1 MKPKVWHLIGD
12 KRAGGSNHFVNQ
24 LISSRLGDRVDFL
37 VLRLEEAKLRLKT
50 EKTNIIIFHYPCAWK
65 YLGDLLYLKTKSR
78 LFICDHHYCQGFE
91 ADQVRSQFRFHWLLK
106 IAYWLADGVISVSQS
121 QRQWMVDCYLV
132 NSPKIRVIPPASRV
146 ENLLKIP
153 TKLPTKPLI
162 LGAYGRFAR
171 QKGFDRLLEIMALL
185 PPEKFQLQLGGY
197 GQDESII
204 QQLAANLPQVH
215 LLGPI
220 ENVAEFLAHCDA
232 ILIPSRWEPF
242 GLVCLEAKAAGK
254 PVLVAQIDGL
264 PEQVENC
271 GVILPPDDLNAWK
284 NAIAHLETL
293 PKEDLI
299 ILGQIGRESVSNAWE
314 NCLKNW
320 ETFLREATGDLTM

>member
-37 VLRLEEAKLRLKT
+37 VLRLEEVKARLKI
-50 EKTNIIIFHYPCAWK
+50 EKPDVIIFHYPCAWK

-91 ADQVRSQFRFHWLLK
+91 ADQVRSKFRFRWLLK
-106 IAYWLADGVISVSQS
+106 IAYWLADGVISVSRS

-132 NSPKIRVIPPASRV
+132 NSQKIRVIPPASRV

-153 TKLPTKPLI
+153 PKLPTKPLI

-171 QKGFDRLLEIMALL
+171 QKGFDRLLKIMALL

-197 GQDESII
+197 GPDESII
-204 QQLAANLPQVH
+204 QQLAANLPHVH

-242 GLVCLEAKAAGK
+242 GANKDKGDKLHRSPLHLLHRQKVVDRL
-254 PVLVAQIDGL
+254 
-264 PEQVENC
+264 
-271 GVILPPDDLNAWK
+271 LN
-284 NAIAHLETL
+284 
-293 PKEDLI
+293 P
-299 ILGQIGRESVSNAWE
+299 
-314 NCLKNW
+314 
-320 ETFLREATGDLTM
+320 

>member
-1 MKPKVWHLIGD
+1 M
-12 KRAGGSNHFVNQ
+12 VN
-24 LISSRLGDRVDFL
+24 
-37 VLRLEEAKLRLKT
+37 A
-50 EKTNIIIFHYPCAWK
+50 H
-65 YLGDLLYLKTKSR
+65 
-78 LFICDHHYCQGFE
+78 
-91 ADQVRSQFRFHWLLK
+91 
-106 IAYWLADGVISVSQS
+106 
-121 QRQWMVDCYLV
+121 LV
-132 NSPKIRVIPPASRV
+132 NSQKVRVITPASRV

-171 QKGFDRLLEIMALL
+171 QKGFDRLLKIMALL
-185 PPEKFQLQLGGY
+185 SPEKFQLQLGGY
-197 GQDESII
+197 GPDESII
-204 QQLAANLPQVH
+204 QALATNLPQVH

-284 NAIAHLETL
+284 NAIAHLEKL

>member
-24 LISSRLGDRVDFL
+24 LISSRLRDRVDFL

-50 EKTNIIIFHYPCAWK
+50 DKPDIIIFHYPCAWK
-65 YLGDLLYLKTKSR
+65 YLGDLLYLKNKSR

-91 ADQVRSQFRFHWLLK
+91 ADQVRSKFRFRWLLK
-106 IAYWLADGVISVSQS
+106 IAYGLADGVISVSRS

-132 NSPKIRVIPPASRV
+132 NSQKIRVIPPASRV

-171 QKGFDRLLEIMALL
+171 QKGFDRLLKIMVLL
-185 PPEKFQLQLGGY
+185 SPEKFQLQLGGY
-197 GQDESII
+197 GPDESII
-204 QQLAANLPQVH
+204 QQLAENLPQVR
-215 LLGPI
+215 LLGAI
-220 ENVAEFLAHCDA
+220 QNITEFLGHCDV

-254 PVLVAQIDGL
+254 PVLVAQVDGL

-271 GVILPPDDLNAWK
+271 GVILPPDNLNAWK
-284 NAIAHLETL
+284 NAIAHLEKL
-293 PKEDLI
+293 PPEDLI
-299 ILGQIGRESVSNAWE
+299 ILGQIGRESVINAWE
-314 NCLKNW
+314 TCVENW
-320 ETFLREATGDLTM
+320 ESFLREVTGEGFM

>member
-37 VLRLEEAKLRLKT
+37 VLRLEEVKARLKT
-50 EKTNIIIFHYPCAWK
+50 EKPDVIIFHYPCAWK

-91 ADQVRSQFRFHWLLK
+91 ADQVRSKFRFRWLLK
-106 IAYWLADGVISVSQS
+106 IAYGLADGVISVSRS
-121 QRQWMVDCYLV
+121 QRQWMLEA
-132 NSPKIRVIPPASRV
+132 NLINPQKIRVIPPASRV

-153 TKLPTKPLI
+153 PKLPTKPLI

-197 GQDESII
+197 GPDESII

-232 ILIPSRWEPF
+232 ILISSRWEPF

-264 PEQVENC
+264 PEQVNNC

-284 NAIAHLETL
+284 NAIAHLEKL
-293 PKEDLI
+293 PPEDLI
-299 ILGQIGRESVSNAWE
+299 ILGQIGRESVVNAWE
-314 NCLKNW
+314 TCVENW
-320 ETFLREATGDLTM
+320 ESFLREVTGEGFM

>member
-24 LISSRLGDRVDFL
+24 LISSRLRDRVDFL

-50 EKTNIIIFHYPCAWK
+50 DKPDIIIFHYPCAWK
-65 YLGDLLYLKTKSR
+65 YLGDLLYLKNKSR

-91 ADQVRSQFRFHWLLK
+91 ADQVRSKFRFRWLLK
-106 IAYWLADGVISVSQS
+106 IAYGLADGVISVSRS

-132 NSPKIRVIPPASRV
+132 NSQKIRVIPPASRV

-171 QKGFDRLLEIMALL
+171 QKGFDRLLKIMVLL
-185 PPEKFQLQLGGY
+185 SPEKFQLQLGGY
-197 GQDESII
+197 GPDESII
-204 QQLAANLPQVH
+204 QQLAENLPQVR
-215 LLGPI
+215 LLGAI
-220 ENVAEFLAHCDA
+220 QNITEFLGHCDV

-254 PVLVAQIDGL
+254 PVLVAQVDGL

-271 GVILPPDDLNAWK
+271 GVILPPDNLNAWK

-293 PKEDLI
+293 PEKEFI
-299 ILGQIGRESVSNAWE
+299 KLGQNGRESVVNAWE
-314 NCLKNW
+314 NCLENW
-320 ETFLREATGDLTM
+320 ETFLKEATGD

>member
-1 MKPKVWHLIGD
+1 MKPKVWHIIGD

-24 LISSRLGDRVDFL
+24 LISSPLGDRVDFL
-37 VLRLEEAKLRLKT
+37 VLRLEEVKARLKT
-50 EKTNIIIFHYPCAWK
+50 EKPDVIIFHYPCAWK

-91 ADQVRSQFRFHWLLK
+91 ADQVRSQFRFRWLLK
-106 IAYWLADGVISVSQS
+106 IAYGLADGVISISRS
-121 QRQWMVDCYLV
+121 QRQWMLEA
-132 NSPKIRVIPPASRV
+132 NLINPQKIRVIPPASRV

-197 GQDESII
+197 GPDESII

-220 ENVAEFLAHCDA
+220 ENVAEFLARCDA

-254 PVLVAQIDGL
+254 PVLVAQVDGL

-284 NAIAHLETL
+284 NAIAHLEKL
-293 PKEDLI
+293 PPEDLI
-299 ILGQIGRESVSNAWE
+299 ILGQIGRESVVNAWE
-314 NCLKNW
+314 TCVENW
-320 ETFLREATGDLTM
+320 ESFLREVTGEGFM